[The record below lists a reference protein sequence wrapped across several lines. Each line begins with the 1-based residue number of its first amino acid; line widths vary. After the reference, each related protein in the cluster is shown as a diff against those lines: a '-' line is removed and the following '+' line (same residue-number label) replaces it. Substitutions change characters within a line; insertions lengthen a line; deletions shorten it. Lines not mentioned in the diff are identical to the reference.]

1 MQQNVVTYK
10 VTICLDVN
18 VPGKEAGGKQKCK
31 TKMAAL
37 NSKKKYIYSLATE
50 IWIPKSPKE
59 PKTIKLPCQDLF
71 HIKMPTCLD
80 MPH

>member
-18 VPGKEAGGKQKCK
+18 VPGKEAGGKQKCE

-37 NSKKKYIYSLATE
+37 NSKKKIHLQLGHRNMDT
-50 IWIPKSPKE
+50 
-59 PKTIKLPCQDLF
+59 
-71 HIKMPTCLD
+71 
-80 MPH
+80 